1 MGADDEWREPPED
14 QTSREKINDRGEERI
29 KEGDPLLK
37 DSSNLDEELILK
49 ELERILLS
57 TDENGTTTE
66 SYSGKLHENDEH
78 TRIEKPSSRKKA
90 RDKDS
95 DKKPTTIGGFS
106 FFFSLLALLPTGILT
121 IVLTLYTWHV
131 ESLPPTL
138 YFIGSVILGAIVGSL
153 LIRGHFSVLLHE
165 FKHALISNLV
175 GNKAKKLHVEANS
188 GHFEYAYSK
197 ETSHYN
203 AFISLAPYIVP
214 LFTFIAGLL
223 ALAFGRTDRM
233 IAVAIVGAGYGID
246 LVLNLRDIS
255 PIQTDITE
263 IRGGYKVGLLYI
275 SAWNFL
281 LLGLV
286 LAWIFHGLDGFAML
300 LHEFAA
306 LFFFLHNAI
315 RGTNGVEAP

>member
-1 MGADDEWREPPED
+1 
-14 QTSREKINDRGEERI
+14 
-29 KEGDPLLK
+29 
-37 DSSNLDEELILK
+37 
-49 ELERILLS
+49 
-57 TDENGTTTE
+57 
-66 SYSGKLHENDEH
+66 
-78 TRIEKPSSRKKA
+78 
-90 RDKDS
+90 
-95 DKKPTTIGGFS
+95 
-106 FFFSLLALLPTGILT
+106 
-121 IVLTLYTWHV
+121 
-131 ESLPPTL
+131 
-138 YFIGSVILGAIVGSL
+138 
-153 LIRGHFSVLLHE
+153 
-165 FKHALISNLV
+165 V

-223 ALAFGRTDRM
+223 ALAFGRTDHI
-233 IAVAIVGAGYGID
+233 IAVAIIGAGYGID

-281 LLGLV
+281 LLGVV
-286 LAWIFHGLDGFAML
+286 LAWVFHGIDGFAML

-315 RGTNGVEAP
+315 RGTKVEEAL

>member
-1 MGADDEWREPPED
+1 MGADDEWREPPKDEAES
-14 QTSREKINDRGEERI
+14 QREGERTP
-29 KEGDPLLK
+29 EGDYLG
-37 DSSNLDEELILK
+37 DEDVKVREEAILQ

-57 TDENGTTTE
+57 SVEEKSATQDQGGASLLHVGSSIPRKEVSPSGSKKKE
-66 SYSGKLHENDEH
+66 S
-78 TRIEKPSSRKKA
+78 
-90 RDKDS
+90 
-95 DKKPTTIGGFS
+95 TTIGGFS

-121 IVLTLYTWHV
+121 IVLALYTWHI
-131 ESLPPTL
+131 ESLAPTL
-138 YFIGSVILGAIVGSL
+138 YFFGAVIVGSL
-153 LIRGHFSVLLHE
+153 VGSLAIRGHLSVLLHE
-165 FKHALISNLV
+165 CKHALISNLV

-214 LFTFIAGLL
+214 LSTFVAGLL
-223 ALAFGRTDRM
+223 ALAFGRTDHL
-233 IAVAIVGAGYGID
+233 IAVAIIGIGYGID

-263 IRGGYKVGLLYI
+263 IRGGYNVGLLYI

-281 LLGLV
+281 LLGVV
-286 LAWIFHGLDGFAML
+286 LAWVFHGLDGFAML

-306 LFFFLHNAI
+306 LFFFLHNFI
-315 RGTNGVEAP
+315 RGIKGEES